1 MSMGGYLALLVQIV
15 SQKWILDYLQ
25 PQMIVVGSQ
34 HRNSPDTYSADA
46 RKSQRPSIYY
56 GFPTS

>member
-1 MSMGGYLALLVQIV
+1 MSMGGYLAFLVQIV
-15 SQKWILDYLQ
+15 SQKRISDYLQ
-25 PQMIVVGSQ
+25 PQMIVVGLQ